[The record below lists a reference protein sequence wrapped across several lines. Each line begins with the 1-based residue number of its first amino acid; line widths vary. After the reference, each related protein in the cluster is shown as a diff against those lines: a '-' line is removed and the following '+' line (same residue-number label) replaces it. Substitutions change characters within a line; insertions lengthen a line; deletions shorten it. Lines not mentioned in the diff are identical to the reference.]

1 LELLSKLMKRI
12 LSYLSR
18 SSEALW
24 QSALAPILFGL
35 AGALLLDLVCQSI
48 LMAYDSYSGS
58 KLAGSSSASLNLGFI
73 DAMVGLIGGL
83 AIWYWMQSKSSR

>member
-1 LELLSKLMKRI
+1 MRRI

-18 SSEALW
+18 GSEALW

-48 LMAYDSYSGS
+48 LMAYESYSGS
-58 KLAGSSSASLNLGFI
+58 KLAESSSTSLNLGFI
-73 DAMVGLIGGL
+73 DAIVGFIGGL
-83 AIWYWMQSKSSR
+83 AIWYWMQSNRSR